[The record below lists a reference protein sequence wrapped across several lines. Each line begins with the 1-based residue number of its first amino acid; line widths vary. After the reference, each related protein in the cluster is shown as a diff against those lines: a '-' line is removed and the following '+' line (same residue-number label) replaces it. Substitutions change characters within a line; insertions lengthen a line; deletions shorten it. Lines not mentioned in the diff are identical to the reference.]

1 MYGLRVL
8 GRIALGLGLLLLAVG
23 VALTAGSAIAAG
35 DWWLARQPW
44 IGIGLTSL
52 VLGLA
57 VIGIVGLV
65 LNVIEPIGRVRILAV
80 PPALLVI
87 VVWLV
92 TYAAPLSG
100 ACCDQPERDI
110 ATLLYSMPQALGLLI
125 VGTLAILLPLAI
137 ARRRAER
144 RTSTPG

>member
-8 GRIALGLGLLLLAVG
+8 ARVTLGLGLLLLAVG
-23 VALTAGSAIAAG
+23 VVFTGGSAIVAG
-35 DWWLARQPW
+35 DWLLAREPW

-57 VIGIVGLV
+57 VIGVVGLL
-65 LNVIEPIGRVRILAV
+65 LNVIEPIGRVRILAI
-80 PPALLVI
+80 PPALLVL

-92 TYAAPLSG
+92 TYMAPITG

-110 ATLLYSMPQALGLLI
+110 TSLLYSQPQALALLI
-125 VGTLAILLPLAI
+125 IGTLAILLPLAI
-137 ARRRAER
+137 ARRRLADR
-144 RTSTPG
+144 KK